1 MVKFINTATKQEI
14 DVMPGTILPKEWK
27 KPNEAV
33 EKMPEAEI
41 VDLDDPKNANLQ
53 PADEQTKEAVEE
65 SEKTIPEGSADEKSD
80 AKTKDSAKK

>member
-27 KPNEAV
+27 EANEAV

-41 VDLDDPKNANLQ
+41 
-53 PADEQTKEAVEE
+53 VEE

-80 AKTKDSAKK
+80 AKTKDSANK